1 MKLKKKTAMVIS
13 FTVGIMMFATTA
25 MAEVASKSGY
35 DQLKDSLK
43 YTAENCTSTLSNFTV
58 DASLVIKDNGNTIIS
73 ENTINKYDMDKNS
86 EESINTDIK
95 GSTKIERYY
104 YRDKNSYIT
113 KNPSING
120 NIYYLTEYSNE
131 KDKNLSVLENPFK
144 EDKAADI
151 EKIADAV
158 VGNLKDSVT
167 VTEKQDGTKEIS
179 GSLNNTQIP
188 TLINALTSF
197 KFKSSYGNI
206 ISSENVMPKL
216 TKNIFVD
223 SIKGNMTTDKNGLV
237 KTILASGTLNGI
249 DKNGVEHQLSLEFL
263 IKLQNINSTEVIK
276 PDLSK
281 EKVVKNIEKDYSKL
295 SNPEKY
301 IGKYTSDII
310 IEDDD
315 KFKKIGEAFLNI
327 ESIDNKI
334 IKGSYSKQY
343 LEGYENYAND
353 NESIKFTGTLGQNQD
368 NFSGKFTGT
377 TEADKKV
384 SGFIYIR
391 PNEPSLNFNIDGD
404 VNSNVL
410 LDDTYRKILN

>member
-1 MKLKKKTAMVIS
+1 MKALQKSSVPLDER
-13 FTVGIMMFATTA
+13 
-25 MAEVASKSGY
+25 EV
-35 DQLKDSLK
+35 
-43 YTAENCTSTLSNFTV
+43 N
-58 DASLVIKDNGNTIIS
+58 
-73 ENTINKYDMDKNS
+73 
-86 EESINTDIK
+86 
-95 GSTKIERYY
+95 
-104 YRDKNSYIT
+104 
-113 KNPSING
+113 
-120 NIYYLTEYSNE
+120 SNE
-131 KDKNLSVLENPFK
+131 KDKNHSVLENPFK

-158 VGNLKDSVT
+158 VWNLKDSVT

-327 ESIDNKI
+327 ESIDNKT